1 MKNVLEHPE
10 KVTDIMRGVADTK
23 ILPRFRKL
31 KTGDISEKKPGDLV
45 TIADK
50 ESERALSRYLKD
62 LLPGSAV
69 IGEEGYEADRLS
81 LDLLNEPAPVWIVDP
96 VDGTHNFAHGKTPF
110 TVIIALV
117 KKQETLGG
125 WIIDPMSG
133 EAVWA
138 RHEGGAVLQDADGHV
153 VEIQRP
159 SREFKQTTM
168 TAGAKLRGRLERAG
182 KELDMPIPRLIER
195 YRCAGRE
202 YMDIATGTLDMARYG
217 GLLKPWDHAAGSL
230 IVREAGGQA
239 DRIVS
244 GEPYRV
250 SSEIGTQSVGVAG
263 SRAHWP
269 EFHKLIKRTDELISH

>member
-10 KVTDIMRGVADTK
+10 KVTDIMRGVADTE

-62 LLPGSAV
+62 LIPGSAV

-81 LDLLNEPAPVWIVDP
+81 LNLLNEPAPVWIVDP

-110 TVIIALV
+110 TVIVALV
-117 KKQETLGG
+117 KEQEILGG
-125 WIIDPMSG
+125 WIIDPMTG

-138 RHEGGAVLQDADGHV
+138 RHEGGAVIQDADGRV

-159 SREFKQTTM
+159 SREFTQTTM

-182 KELDMPIPRLIER
+182 KELDMPIPKLVER

-250 SSEIGTQSVGVAG
+250 STELGTQSVGVAG

-269 EFHKLIKRTDELISH
+269 EFHKLIKRADELISH

>member
-10 KVTDIMRGVADTK
+10 KVADIMRSVADTE

-50 ESERALSRYLKD
+50 ESERVLSRYLKD
-62 LLPGSAV
+62 LLPGSTV

-81 LDLLNEPAPVWIVDP
+81 LDRLNEPAPVWIVDP

-117 KKQETLGG
+117 KEKETLGG

-133 EAVWA
+133 ETVWA
-138 RHEGGAVLQDADGHV
+138 RQEGGAVLQDADGSIA
-153 VEIQRP
+153 EILRP
-159 SREFKQTTM
+159 SREFSQTTM

-182 KELDMPIPRLIER
+182 KELDMPIPKLVER

-239 DRIVS
+239 DGIVS
-244 GEPYRV
+244 GDPYRV
-250 SSEIGTQSVGVAG
+250 STELGTQSVGVTG
-263 SRAHWP
+263 SRAYWP
-269 EFHKLIKRTDELISH
+269 EFHKLVKRADELVGN

>member
-10 KVTDIMRGVADTK
+10 KVADIMRGVADTE

-31 KTGDISEKKPGDLV
+31 KTDEISEKKPGDLV

-62 LLPGSAV
+62 LIPGSAV

-81 LDLLNEPAPVWIVDP
+81 LDLLNEPAPVWIIDP

-117 KKQETLGG
+117 QAKETLGG

-138 RHEGGAVLQDADGHV
+138 CQDGGAVLQDANGRV
-153 VEIQRP
+153 AEIQRP
-159 SREFKQTTM
+159 SRKFTQTTM
-168 TAGAKLRGRLERAG
+168 TAGSKLRTRLERAG
-182 KELDMPIPRLIER
+182 KELEMPIPKLIDR

-217 GLLKPWDHAAGSL
+217 GLLKPWDHAAGAL

-250 SSEIGTQSVGVAG
+250 STELGTQSVGVTG
-263 SRAHWP
+263 TRAHWA
-269 EFHKLIKRTDELISH
+269 EFHKLIKRADELISN